1 MDHSKTK
8 SNQSDLDDD
17 DDAAKADRSTPLL
30 RYCTRSREGDDRS
43 SLSLPTSM
51 SSPKRM
57 LQEEEEEEQQ
67 SHQQHWTRRSWT
79 AVQARKAV
87 DRERLRSAPDAT
99 SWTSTSRHSQLT
111 DNSTS
116 KKWAENHLKR
126 QRQRQQQR
134 RYRFL
139 THRSRH
145 KHTPWDTGC
154 FSLLI

>member
-87 DRERLRSAPDAT
+87 DRERLRSAPVAT
-99 SWTSTSRHSQLT
+99 SWTSASRHSQLT

-126 QRQRQQQR
+126 QRQRQQQQQR

-145 KHTPWDTGC
+145 KHTP
-154 FSLLI
+154 